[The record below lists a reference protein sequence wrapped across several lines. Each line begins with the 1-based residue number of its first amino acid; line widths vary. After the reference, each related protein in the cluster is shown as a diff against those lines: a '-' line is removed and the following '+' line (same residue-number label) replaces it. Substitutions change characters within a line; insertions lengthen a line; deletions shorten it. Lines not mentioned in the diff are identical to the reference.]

1 MVARTRRPRTKVTS
15 RQLRGASFEDKLKRA
30 KEKASRKYLS
40 KPHPF
45 PRVSRHLV
53 SAHPMHNVI
62 GVGIGQKC
70 VDGKETK
77 TVCVRL
83 YVRNKLGTKHVPKKH
98 SLPGEID
105 GIPTDIIEVG
115 TPRLVG
121 SAGPTDRMR
130 PARPGCSIAV
140 APLTPVSGSFIG
152 TFGALVED
160 TAGNVYILSNN
171 HVLSLE
177 ELVPLGSS
185 VFQPGTPVLADQI
198 GKLTAL
204 ISFNP
209 SRRIDVDCALA
220 AVTTPSGVSGVPLS
234 PVGPLSSG
242 APIVPEVGMVVEKFG
257 ASSGRTVGT
266 ITDISADFQ
275 IDEYVTGTVFLEDQI
290 QISNG
295 AEPFCAHGDSG
306 AMVVDTESKQ
316 PTGLLA
322 VNMGG
327 FALANHLSIVLAKL
341 GAQLGSALKLKI
353 T

>member
-1 MVARTRRPRTKVTS
+1 MVARTRRFGTKVRS
-15 RQLRGASFEDKLKRA
+15 RPLRGASVQDKLKRA

-45 PRVSRHLV
+45 PQVSRHLV
-53 SAHPMHNVI
+53 SAHPMHNVV
-62 GVGIGQKC
+62 GVGIGHKC

-77 TVCVRL
+77 TLCVRL
-83 YVRNKLGTKHVPKKH
+83 YVRNKLRTKHVLKKH
-98 SLPGEID
+98 ALPDEID
-105 GIPTDIIEVG
+105 GIPTDVIEVG

-121 SAGPTDRMR
+121 TTGPTDRMR

-160 TAGNVYILSNN
+160 ADGKVYILSNN
-171 HVLSLE
+171 HVLSFE

-198 GKLTAL
+198 AKLTAL

-220 AVTTPSGVSGVPLS
+220 AVTTSSRVSGVPLS
-234 PVGPLSSG
+234 PVGPLSNG
-242 APIVPEVGMVVEKFG
+242 VPVVPEVGMVVEKFG
-257 ASSGRTVGT
+257 ASTGHTIGTVSD
-266 ITDISADFQ
+266 TDADFQ
-275 IDEYVTGTVFLEDQI
+275 IDEYVTGTVFLENQI

-295 AEPFCAHGDSG
+295 DEPFCAQGDSG
-306 AMVVDTESKQ
+306 AMIVDTESKQ

-322 VNMGG
+322 INMGG
-327 FALANHLSIVLAKL
+327 FAVANRLSVVLTKL
-341 GAQLGSALKLKI
+341 GAQIGSSLKVKI
-353 T
+353 S